1 VRTARDHAQALNI
14 RELAERVHAQQDTKH
29 DYVAD
34 TRRVG
39 FHEVPVIGSD
49 GASASD
55 FELTID
61 GINDQVGA
69 PSAFGINEIAHEQI
83 GTRLGIPKKYY
94 ERMRGE
100 APALLKRNVDHWF
113 VNDPEKRM
121 FRTLDGNVRAVLS
134 DRYRP
139 LDNVDL
145 IEYVLPELF
154 KVEGLEFFVTSL
166 TPERMFI
173 RATLPRLTG
182 EIRVGDT
189 VQAGVEISNSE
200 VGRGSLTVSPWILRL
215 DCLNGMT
222 SKVAIRKY
230 HAGRRIEE
238 TDDVL
243 GIFRDETIAQD
254 DKAFF
259 MKAADMARAALSDIT
274 FGRIVEQLR
283 ATATGEQIAE
293 PVAAVQVLSKRLD
306 LTEGEGQSVLN
317 FLRADGDLSQWGA
330 INALTETAKQATT
343 FNRLAELEE
352 KAGELA
358 EFTKQDWTR
367 VAVAAA

>member
-1 VRTARDHAQALNI
+1 MRTARDHVQALNI
-14 RELAERVHAQQDTKH
+14 RELAERVHAQQDTKL

-39 FHEVPVIGSD
+39 FHEVEIVGSD

-61 GINDQVGA
+61 GINDDG
-69 PSAFGINEIAHEQI
+69 SAFGITGIAHEQI

-94 ERMRGE
+94 ERMRGD
-100 APALLKRNVDHWF
+100 APSLLKRNVDHWF
-113 VNDPEKRM
+113 QNDPEKRM

-134 DRYRP
+134 DRYRR

-154 KVEGLEFFVTSL
+154 KVDGLEFFVTSL

-173 RATLPRLTG
+173 RATLPRLRG
-182 EIRVGDT
+182 EIRVGDF

-200 VGRGSLTVSPWILRL
+200 VGRGSLTVSPWVLRL

-230 HAGRRIEE
+230 HAGRRVEE
-238 TDDVL
+238 TEDVL
-243 GIFRDETIAQD
+243 GIYRDETLAQD

-259 MKAADMARAALSDIT
+259 MKAADMARAALSGVT
-274 FGRIVEQLR
+274 FGRIVEQLK
-283 ATATGEQIAE
+283 ATTLGERIAE
-293 PVAAVQVLSKRLD
+293 PVAAVEVLAKRLD
-306 LTEGEGQSVLN
+306 LTEGEGQTVLS
-317 FLRADGDLSQWGA
+317 FLRADGDMSQWGA

-352 KAGELA
+352 KAGELV
-358 EFTKQDWTR
+358 EFSKQEWTR